1 MDYSILTTFIGALCL
16 GYLINNVVRKIVDK
30 YNISKYNDEVNGIF
44 SNILDNLYTNKT
56 QFQNRINNTVSIT
69 TNIGNIGDINIIYL
83 MDKKDVAIFKNERCI
98 YTSDSV
104 DKDILDEILVTIEI
118 YYKSEMNDVVNL
130 LGMVFSRE
138 DFENKFNIKVEDIKK
153 GMFGPGFNVGEQS
166 DIDKIVKRN
175 KSKFN
180 IDDILDRISSV
191 GIENLTEEE
200 KKFLDNYKN
209 G

>member
-1 MDYSILTTFIGALCL
+1 MDYSILATFIGALSL
-16 GYLINNVVRKIVDK
+16 GYLINNLVRKIVDK
-30 YNISKYNDEVNGIF
+30 YSISKYNEEVNNIF
-44 SNILDNLYTNKT
+44 KNILDNIYNNRT

-69 TNIGNIGDINIIYL
+69 TSISSIGEINIIYL
-83 MDKKDVAIFKNERCI
+83 VDKRDIAIFKNERCI
-98 YTSDSV
+98 YTSDVV
-104 DKDILDEILVTIEI
+104 DKDVLDEMIVTIEI

-138 DFENKFNIKVEDIKK
+138 DFEKKFKIKADDLKK
-153 GMFGPGFNVGEQS
+153 TIFGGNNAGEQS
-166 DIDKIVKRN
+166 DIDKIVNNN

-191 GIENLTEEE
+191 GINNLTPEE